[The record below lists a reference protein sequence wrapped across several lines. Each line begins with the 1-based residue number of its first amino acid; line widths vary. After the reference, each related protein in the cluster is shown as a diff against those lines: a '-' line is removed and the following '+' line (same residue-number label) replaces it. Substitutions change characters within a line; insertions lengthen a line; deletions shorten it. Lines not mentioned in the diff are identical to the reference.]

1 MGYISDCLTQGR
13 KRSARQTDG
22 GEDMSVDAS
31 LFATCPGRRDAY
43 LDWVQMLTGLGLVLF
58 MAFHTLLTSSIIF
71 GAEALD
77 GVAGF
82 LETLHLDTL
91 AHFFVPILFFTH
103 FIVAARK
110 IPFRSEGQLAIWRD
124 AKLLHHRDTWLW
136 VVQAVSAMII
146 LVLGAIHMWTN
157 ISDGAILA
165 VTSTARVQSGGWTL
179 FYLVLV
185 PLVQLHVFIG
195 VYRIGVKWGFITDA
209 LRPKAAKILTVIFC
223 CVTVLALV
231 ALARYATMTV

>member
-1 MGYISDCLTQGR
+1 M
-13 KRSARQTDG
+13 
-22 GEDMSVDAS
+22 
-31 LFATCPGRRDAY
+31 P
-43 LDWVQMLTGLGLVLF
+43 
-58 MAFHTLLTSSIIF
+58 IF
-71 GAEALD
+71 
-77 GVAGF
+77 
-82 LETLHLDTL
+82 
-91 AHFFVPILFFTH
+91 FFTH

-179 FYLVLV
+179 FYLVLQAYHIEF
-185 PLVQLHVFIG
+185 L
-195 VYRIGVKWGFITDA
+195 
-209 LRPKAAKILTVIFC
+209 
-223 CVTVLALV
+223 
-231 ALARYATMTV
+231 